1 MTINCHINFLRLNEN
16 FLNWVKSHSNMIKLL
31 RFTILLLV
39 IFSAGSVQAT
49 HNRAGEITYVTDT
62 SNFLSITA
70 TITTY
75 TKASSLPAD
84 RDSLEIC
91 WGWESN
97 DALVCEW
104 VKRSN
109 GNGQL
114 LGNDIKKN
122 LYSAPHTFPA
132 IGHYVISMTDPNRN
146 GGILNVNPPSSDNV
160 PFHLETTITIFN
172 PQFNGFNN
180 SPILYQPPIDIAC
193 VGQPF
198 IHNPNAY
205 DQDGD
210 SLSYKLTVPLQSVGT
225 LVPNYSYPDQIPTPN
240 SADNILSIN
249 SVTGDLL
256 WISPQK
262 PGEYNITIYIIEW
275 RNGLPL
281 DTMIRDMQITVLEC
295 DNEPPVIETIEE
307 LCVIAG
313 TLIDFE
319 VIATDPNPGQKV
331 RLTALGGPLVI
342 SPSPAQFSPNSNTFE
357 NPPILKTFTWQT
369 TCEHISD
376 QFYSVIFKATDNYII
391 GSDSAGLSTLKTVRI
406 KVVGPPPEDLQAI
419 AVDEQINLNWEKPY
433 NCEIVEDD
441 YFKGFS
447 VWRKLGSNA
456 FPLDTCDP
464 GLDGKGYTRIATKL
478 FDMSGG
484 RYVFTDFDVERGR
497 NYCYRI
503 VGDFA
508 QTSAGG
514 FNFNFVESLASE
526 EFCVQLSRDIPLI
539 TNADVKTTDTSN
551 GEIFVQWST
560 PNPEDLDTLQNE
572 GPYKYEVWR
581 AEGITNTGFSLI
593 HSTTP
598 AANFYESVD
607 TNYLDI
613 GLDTENNAYTY
624 RIDFFIE
631 GTISLGFTNDAS
643 STYLNI
649 ASTDET
655 NILTWDLNVPWDNY
669 SYTIYRGNNIEPI
682 SQYDSIGI
690 SNIEEY
696 IDNEGLVNGVEY
708 CYYVRGYGS
717 YNIAGTLP
725 ILINDSQQEC
735 GIPLDTIPPCPPSLI
750 ITNGCEDVGN
760 SAPGDDIINSLVWT
774 NPINLC
780 EETDDVVYYNV
791 YYAPPNEM
799 DNFQLIHTSDD
810 AADTTLMHNS
820 EFGIAGCYAVTA
832 IDSFENESA
841 FSNVICVDNC
851 PIYTLPN
858 AFTPNGDGTNELF
871 VPYPYRFV
879 DRVEFN
885 IFNVWGNLVYSTS
898 NPNLGWDGKNLKG
911 KDVAQG
917 VYYYTCRVFE
927 NRVTGITENPEI
939 LNGFIELLR

>member
-1 MTINCHINFLRLNEN
+1 
-16 FLNWVKSHSNMIKLL
+16 MIKLL
-31 RFTILLLV
+31 RFSILFLAVL
-39 IFSAGSVQAT
+39 SASSVQAT

-75 TKASSLPAD
+75 TKASSIPAD

-97 DALVCEW
+97 DILVCEW
-104 VKRSN
+104 VQRSN
-109 GNGQL
+109 GSGLL

-122 LYSAPHTFPA
+122 LYIATHTFPA

-193 VGQPF
+193 INQTF

-210 SLSYKLTVPLQSVGT
+210 SLSYELTIPLQSVGT
-225 LVPNYSYPDQIPTPN
+225 LVPNYSLPSNFPSPN
-240 SADNILSIN
+240 PGINVISIN
-249 SVTGDLL
+249 EVTGDLL
-256 WISPQK
+256 WETPQLA
-262 PGEYNITIYIIEW
+262 GEYNIAIYIIEW
-275 RNGLPL
+275 RNGRPL
-281 DTMIRDMQITVLEC
+281 DTMIRDMQITVLDC
-295 DNEPPVIETIEE
+295 DNEPPVIETIDEI
-307 LCVIAG
+307 CVIAG

-342 SPSPAQFSPNSNTFE
+342 SPSPAQFSPSTNAFE
-357 NPPILKTFTWQT
+357 DPPVVRNFTWQT

-376 QFYSVIFKATDNYII
+376 QFSSVIFKATDNYILDT
-391 GSDSAGLSTLKTVRI
+391 DSAGLSTLKTVRI
-406 KVVGPPPEDLQAI
+406 KVVGPPPEDLQAV
-419 AVDEQINLNWEKPY
+419 AVDEQINISWEKPY
-433 NCEIVEDD
+433 DCEVVEDD

-447 VWRKLGSNA
+447 VWRRLGSNS
-456 FPLDTCDP
+456 FPPDTCDP
-464 GLDGKGYTRIATKL
+464 GLDGKGYTRIANKL

-514 FNFNFVESLASE
+514 FNFNFVESLASDE
-526 EFCVQLSRDIPLI
+526 ICVQLSRDIPLI
-539 TNADVKTTDTSN
+539 TNVDVNITDPSN

-560 PNPEDLDTLQNE
+560 PDPVDLDTIQNP
-572 GPYKYEVWR
+572 GPYTYEVWR
-581 AEGITNTGFSLI
+581 AEGITNTGFVPIPGASF
-593 HSTTP
+593 T
-598 AANFYESVD
+598 AANFYQAVD
-607 TNYLDI
+607 TNYVDT

-624 RIDFFIE
+624 RIAFYINGEIDP
-631 GTISLGFTNDAS
+631 LGFTNDAS
-643 STYLNI
+643 STFLNI
-649 ASTDET
+649 GSTDET
-655 NILTWDLNVPWDNY
+655 NILTWDLDVPWDNF
-669 SYTIYRGNNIEPI
+669 SYTVYRGNNTEPI
-682 SQYDSIGI
+682 AQYDSIGF
-690 SNIEEY
+690 SNTEEY

-717 YNIAGTLP
+717 YNIEGILP
-725 ILINDSQQEC
+725 LLINDSQREC
-735 GIPLDTIPPCPPSLI
+735 GIPLDTIPPCPPSLT
-750 ITNGCEDVGN
+750 ITNGCEDVGDSTN
-760 SAPGDDIINSLVWT
+760 GDDIINNLVWV
-774 NPINLC
+774 NPMNLC

-791 YYAPPNEM
+791 YYAPPTDM
-799 DNFQLIHTSDD
+799 SNFQLIYTNNNS
-810 AADTTLMHNS
+810 ADTTLMHNS

-832 IDSFENESA
+832 IDTFDNESA
-841 FSNVICVDNC
+841 YSNIVCVDNC
-851 PIYTLPN
+851 PIYNLPN
-858 AFTPNGDGTNELF
+858 AFTPNGDGSNELF
-871 VPYPYRFV
+871 IPYPYRFV

-885 IFNVWGNLVYSTS
+885 VFNIWGQLVYTST
-898 NPNLGWDGKNLKG
+898 NPDLGWDGKNLKG

-927 NRVTGITENPEI
+927 NRVSGVTENPEI